1 MAQSQAR
8 QKSDAPS
15 SAENASDEADSN
27 TDIIHQE
34 GPSSSNFDNII
45 ALLRSMLMVETVTV
59 SIAYGQHEHLL
70 ASSALPQDDI
80 YSNVQF
86 FAGVPIYSYDKEIIG
101 TLSIM
106 DSQPRKLT
114 PNQLTSLEDVARV
127 ASDLFE
133 LRKLASID
141 GLTGQMTRRAFEQE
155 SRRVLQLSS
164 RHRHNVSI
172 IGLDVD
178 HFKSINDTYGHAA
191 GDEVLKKVA
200 QSCAETLRTSDMLG
214 RLGGE
219 EFAVLLQET
228 DHEGAT
234 QVAEKLRMAISLL
247 RFEFDGKTVGVTASF
262 GITSNVHG
270 DYDLS
275 TLMEQADAAMYKAK
289 QTGRNRCVAY
299 GDEQLPERV
308 LRRRVLKSG
317 QIQFAGNAANIDC
330 TVRQLGQDGAGLDL
344 VTTTNVPNEFR
355 LHIRSD
361 GLTANCRVV
370 SRTQTHLDVVFR

>member
-1 MAQSQAR
+1 M
-8 QKSDAPS
+8 DAPS
-15 SAENASDEADSN
+15 AADRPVRAAPSDADLV
-27 TDIIHQE
+27 HQE

-45 ALLRSMLMVETVTV
+45 ALLRSMLMVETVTI

-86 FAGVPIYSYDKEIIG
+86 FAGVPIYSYEKEIIG
-101 TLSIM
+101 TLSVM
-106 DSQPRKLT
+106 DSRPRELT
-114 PNQLTSLEDVARV
+114 PNQLTSLEDVSRV
-127 ASDLFE
+127 AADLFE

-155 SRRVLQLSS
+155 ASRVLQLSS
-164 RHRHNVSI
+164 RHKHKVSM

-200 QSCAETLRTSDMLG
+200 QTCAETLRTSDMLG

-234 QVAEKLRMAISLL
+234 QVAEKLRKAISLL

-262 GITSNVHG
+262 GISSNAHA

-275 TLMEQADAAMYKAK
+275 KLLEQADAAMYKAK

-299 GDEQLPERV
+299 GDEKLPERV
-308 LRRRVLKSG
+308 VRRRVLKSG

-344 VTTTNVPNEFR
+344 VTTANVPNEFR

-361 GLTANCRVV
+361 GLTANCKVIE
-370 SRTQTHLDVVFR
+370 RTQTHLDVVFR